1 MKKIVISLFCILLAA
16 SGTALAKKNKNGQ
29 SLCDEIDRQ
38 TLIDIAKGIVP
49 GDTYLVESG
58 NPTPTVP
65 DDTTPNGGFDLP
77 MWVAI
82 VDINGAVC
90 HVINTGREGNT
101 LDISTTVSNQSWLGS
116 RNIAVQKA
124 NTANAFS
131 TDYYA
136 ISTAN
141 LFGAVQGNES
151 LFGLQHSNPVDPDNA
166 YAGNPIHY
174 GAHNDPM
181 NGARVGGV
189 NVFGGGLALYKTGGP
204 LGQVKIGAI
213 GVSGDTSCTDH
224 TVAWKI
230 RESLGFDAVP
240 RGPIKNGQNFAA
252 DGTPLN
258 LGGPLGDE
266 MYMDE
271 GLIGIRGAIAA
282 IADALGVPNPASGWE
297 HPSCPN
303 TPGPAKNG
311 GAIVGTLP

>member
-1 MKKIVISLFCILLAA
+1 MNKAAILLFCVFFAT
-16 SGTALAKKNKNGQ
+16 SGSALAGKNKSGQ

-38 TLIDIAKGIVP
+38 TLIEKALEIVP
-49 GDTYLVESG
+49 GDTYLIEAG
-58 NPTPTVP
+58 NGAPTIP

-90 HVINTGREGNT
+90 QVINTGREGNT
-101 LDISTTVSNQSWLGS
+101 IVPDGLVSNQSWLGS

-124 NTANAFS
+124 NAANAFS

-151 LFGLQHSNPVDPDNA
+151 LFGLQHSNPVDPNNA
-166 YAGNPIHY
+166 YSGNPIHY
-174 GAHNDPM
+174 GSQNDPM
-181 NGARVGGV
+181 VGMKIGGV
-189 NVFGGGLALYKTGGP
+189 NVFGGGLALYHGGE
-204 LGQVKIGAI
+204 KIGAI

-224 TVAWKI
+224 VVAWKI
-230 RESLGFDAVP
+230 RDSLGFDAVP
-240 RGPIKNGQNFAA
+240 RGPIKAGQNFAA

-258 LGGPLGDE
+258 LGGALGDE

-282 IADALGVPNPASGWE
+282 IANALGLPNPASGWE

-311 GAIVGTLP
+311 GAIVGNLP